1 MRRMNSAKSMRGL
14 SASGWIVCI
23 IVVVVFATAAV
34 KIIPSMLDYNTVKTL
49 LKNVLADNKVGL
61 KSKDEIAADIGR
73 RFSINNID
81 VIKASNL
88 LIENNDGV
96 LTIIVDYEVRENFF
110 ANVDFVMTYK
120 HEFKK
125 NIR

>member
-23 IVVVVFATAAV
+23 IVLVVFATAAI
-34 KIIPSMLDYNTVKTL
+34 KIIPSVLDFNTVKTL
-49 LKNVLADNKVGL
+49 VNNVLADNKVGL
-61 KSKDEIAADIGR
+61 KSKDEIVGDIAR
-73 RFSINNID
+73 RLSINSID
-81 VIKASNL
+81 VITANDF
-88 LIENNDGV
+88 LIEKSDGM
-96 LTIIVDYEVRENFF
+96 LTVVVDYEVRENFF
-110 ANVDFVMTYK
+110 ANVDLVMTYK